1 MSPPTPVCVSSV
13 LVWPVALLAL
23 AMSAFP
29 APTHDKLTG
38 FGLTTGVLDIIEDHQ
53 TAYKP
58 NADICLN
65 ADPNEKCK
73 RSKVFPIFP
82 DCRAPNVCDG
92 TTTRVSRIYHDIEG
106 HDHVYSLLKPTN
118 EQLQSFMETCD
129 YIEDTQ
135 YYRNF
140 YKRSNE
146 TIKLEDENGV
156 LQDVDIVTSS
166 FVSVY
171 KPVLRDSRR
180 RRLFFDDFFEGT
192 VQFFEDVGNAV
203 VDNAKDFLIDP
214 GACRGGICQA
224 FNDVTDTVINDQ
236 LGTDISW
243 ADAMTAWSAAD
254 CQTFLVRT
262 PFPLPLTAFAMGAI
276 SCGMTAFGIQNRVEG

>member
-1 MSPPTPVCVSSV
+1 MGPPTPVCVSSV

-29 APTHDKLTG
+29 APTHDKLAG

-53 TAYKP
+53 TAYEP

-65 ADPNEKCK
+65 SDPNEKCK

-92 TTTRVSRIYHDIEG
+92 TTTRVSRIYHDNQG

-146 TIKLEDENGV
+146 TIKLEGE
-156 LQDVDIVTSS
+156 DVYIVTSS

-180 RRLFFDDFFEGT
+180 RRLFFEDFFEGT
-192 VQFFEDVGNAV
+192 VQFFEDVGSAV

-224 FNDVTDTVINDQ
+224 FNDVTDALINDQ
-236 LGTDISW
+236 FGTDISW
-243 ADAMTAWSAAD
+243 ADAMTVWSAAD
-254 CQTFLVRT
+254 CQAFVARSVV
-262 PFPLPLTAFAMGAI
+262 PIPILPSAAVMGTIA
-276 SCGMTAFGIQNRVEG
+276 CGSAALGIQNRVEG